1 MRRIGIIPTT
11 AIIAVW
17 VFSIGFTFGY
27 LNEFETGTTSQATS
41 AGLFSGAAALALG
54 AATYLVVKLVRAV
67 AHARRGHH
75 AKHAG

>member
-11 AIIAVW
+11 VIVAVW
-17 VFSIGFTFGY
+17 VFFIGFTFGY
-27 LNEFETGTTSQATS
+27 LNELEAGTTTATN
-41 AGLFSGAAALALG
+41 AGLLSGAAALALG

-67 AHARRGHH
+67 THARRGHD

>member
-11 AIIAVW
+11 VIVAVW
-17 VFSIGFTFGY
+17 VFAIGFTFGY
-27 LNEFETGTTSQATS
+27 LNELEAAGTTSATN
-41 AGLFSGAAALALG
+41 AGLLSGAAALALG

-67 AHARRGHH
+67 THARRGHD